1 MVFADGARE
10 SYDHVVWGT
19 GFRPQYDWVK
29 IDGALDDG
37 APLQERGVS
46 PVPGLFWL
54 GLPWQSR
61 LNSAL
66 INGVARDTAD
76 LLPHIKAAGRVAQP

>member
-1 MVFADGARE
+1 MTNRDSPRRTTN
-10 SYDHVVWGT
+10 VVWGT
-19 GFRPQYDWVK
+19 GFRPQYDRVK
-29 IDGALDDG
+29 IDGALDHG
-37 APLQERGVS
+37 APLRERGVS

-66 INGVARDTAD
+66 INGVAGDTAD
-76 LLPHIKAAGRVAQP
+76 LLGHIKAAGRVARP